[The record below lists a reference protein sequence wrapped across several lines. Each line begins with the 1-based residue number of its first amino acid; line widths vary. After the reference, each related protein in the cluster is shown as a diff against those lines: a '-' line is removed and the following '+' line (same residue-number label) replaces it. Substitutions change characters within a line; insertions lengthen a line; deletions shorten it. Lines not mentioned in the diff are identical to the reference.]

1 MSWLG
6 FNMSFVRSLIVIIE
20 MIIFAIGGMIIGM
33 IIIPIV
39 GLFKKDEKKRQIC
52 ADIVR
57 NTWKFFVKLLEK
69 FGTIKLE
76 LDGDFSNI
84 HQKVVVAS
92 HPCLLDIVFLI
103 SLIPN
108 CVCLAKKAV
117 LKNPCMHHIVKNIY
131 IINDVELEEFLAET
145 DKAINDGFN
154 IVIFPTGTRT
164 LPNEEVKIYKG
175 AAQIAINSNVD
186 IVPITLE
193 LDFPLLKK
201 NHFPLSAGNK
211 MITCKIK
218 KMPDIKIA
226 DYKNEN
232 IDNIKLR
239 KILTDK
245 IRENILNN

>member
-1 MSWLG
+1 MFLIRG
-6 FNMSFVRSLIVIIE
+6 FVVLLE

-33 IIIPIV
+33 IIIPLV
-39 GLFKKDEKKRQIC
+39 GFFHSGVKKRKVC
-52 ADIVR
+52 SDVVR
-57 NTWKFFVKLLEK
+57 NVWIFFVKLLEK
-69 FGTIKLE
+69 FGTIKLDVE
-76 LDGDFSNI
+76 GDFSNI
-84 HQKVVVAS
+84 SQKVVVAS

-131 IINDVELEEFLAET
+131 IINDVELEEFLMET
-145 DKAINDGFN
+145 DKAIKDGFN
-154 IVIFPTGTRT
+154 IVIFPTGTRF
-164 LPNEEVKIYKG
+164 LPNENVKIHKG

-211 MITCKIK
+211 MITCKVK
-218 KMPDIKIA
+218 RLPDIKIS
-226 DYKNEN
+226 DYKNDD

-239 KILTDK
+239 KILSDK
-245 IRENILNN
+245 IKESILK

>member
-1 MSWLG
+1 MFIIRG
-6 FNMSFVRSLIVIIE
+6 FIILIE

-33 IIIPIV
+33 IVIPLV
-39 GLFKKDEKKRQIC
+39 GVFHKDVKKRQVC
-52 ADIVR
+52 SDIVR
-57 NTWKFFVKLLEK
+57 NTWIFFVKLLEK
-69 FGTIKLE
+69 FGTVKLDVE
-76 LDGDFSNI
+76 GDFTNI
-84 HQKVVVAS
+84 SQKVVVAS

-108 CVCLAKKAV
+108 CICLAKKAI

-131 IINDVELEEFLAET
+131 IINDVELEEFLSET
-145 DKAINDGFN
+145 DKAIKAGFN
-154 IVIFPTGTRT
+154 IVIFPTGTRF
-164 LPNEEVKIYKG
+164 LPNEEIKIHKG

-193 LDFPLLKK
+193 LDFPFLQK

-218 KMPDIKIA
+218 RKDDIKVS
-226 DYKNEN
+226 DYKKEN

-239 KILTDK
+239 KLISEK
-245 IRENILNN
+245 IKESII